1 LFVNDIYDYLYN
13 DSTEYVN
20 VDNIKLF
27 SLLFA
32 DDTALFSYSAT
43 GLQRLLDR
51 LHEYCS
57 EWGISV
63 NTSKTVVMVFNKGN
77 RIKNIDVKY
86 NDIKLEVVNK
96 FTYLGVTLSSNGNF
110 LKAQEALSKQASR
123 ALFSLNK
130 LFSKISFSIADKI
143 RLFDAMILPILTYGT
158 EIWGFHPSPDIE
170 KVHLK
175 FLKQTLSIRP
185 QTTSAAVY
193 GELGRFPLEC
203 IKKMRIIKFWFNIKQ
218 KPDSLLNKL
227 LLDFDDVNRILLT
240 GVLNSR
246 YCSRI

>member
-1 LFVNDIYDYLYN
+1 MYN
-13 DSTEYVN
+13 DSTENVN

-143 RLFDAMILPILTYGT
+143 RLFDAMILPI
-158 EIWGFHPSPDIE
+158 
-170 KVHLK
+170 
-175 FLKQTLSIRP
+175 
-185 QTTSAAVY
+185 
-193 GELGRFPLEC
+193 
-203 IKKMRIIKFWFNIKQ
+203 
-218 KPDSLLNKL
+218 
-227 LLDFDDVNRILLT
+227 
-240 GVLNSR
+240 
-246 YCSRI
+246 